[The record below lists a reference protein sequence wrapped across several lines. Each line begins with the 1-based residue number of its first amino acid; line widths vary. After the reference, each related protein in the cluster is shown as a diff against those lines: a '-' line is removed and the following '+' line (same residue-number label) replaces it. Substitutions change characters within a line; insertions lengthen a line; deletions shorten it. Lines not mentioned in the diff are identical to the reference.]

1 MWTIRTPVLGLV
13 PGGGESRTRHVR
25 DDMSEESEHPT
36 LSPAEWLDVVSA
48 AYSLEIQR
56 HELEL
61 KRLRADSGKVADHPA
76 GDYVIRIRRAAWSE

>member
-1 MWTIRTPVLGLV
+1 
-13 PGGGESRTRHVR
+13 
-25 DDMSEESEHPT
+25 MSDESEHPN

-61 KRLRADSGKVADHPA
+61 RRMRRLRREAEDPSERRA
-76 GDYVIRIRRAAWSE
+76 GDFVIRIRRAA

>member
-1 MWTIRTPVLGLV
+1 
-13 PGGGESRTRHVR
+13 
-25 DDMSEESEHPT
+25 MSDESEHPN

-61 KRLRADSGKVADHPA
+61 RRLRGEAEDPSERRP
-76 GDYVIRIRRAAWSE
+76 GDFVIRIRRAA

>member
-1 MWTIRTPVLGLV
+1 
-13 PGGGESRTRHVR
+13 
-25 DDMSEESEHPT
+25 
-36 LSPAEWLDVVSA
+36 DVVSA

-61 KRLRADSGKVADHPA
+61 KRLRADSGKAADRPA

>member
-1 MWTIRTPVLGLV
+1 
-13 PGGGESRTRHVR
+13 
-25 DDMSEESEHPT
+25 MSDESEHPN

-61 KRLRADSGKVADHPA
+61 RRMRRLRGEAEDPSERRA
-76 GDYVIRIRRAAWSE
+76 GDFVIRIRRAA